1 MHRQVLNQ
9 KLTFII
15 LMAALIPL
23 SLPAQYSTRRDIEIK
38 KDMQVFVD
46 FITSDAQHIT
56 IGNQR
61 RALPSDLARK
71 KMYWQKELS
80 RGKKG
85 DKPSVEDST
94 AAVIPIAEALR
105 LADRSLEFTHWSPVY
120 NLAKVWGGRVE
131 FNRNGTHYEA
141 NYFWYNNKLLDL
153 MVRPYLET
161 DPGNQGLLGFQ

>member
-1 MHRQVLNQ
+1 MHLQAFNKRLASTILIVVLI
-9 KLTFII
+9 TV
-15 LMAALIPL
+15 
-23 SLPAQYSTRRDIEIK
+23 SVSAQYSTKRDIEIK

-46 FITSDAQHIT
+46 FITSDARHIK
-56 IGNQR
+56 IGNQK
-61 RALPSDLARK
+61 RALPKDLARK
-71 KMYWQKELS
+71 KLYWQKELA

-85 DKPSVEDST
+85 DKPAVDDST
-94 AAVIPIAEALR
+94 AVVIPVAEALR

-131 FNRNGTHYEA
+131 FNRNGTRYEA

-153 MVRPYLET
+153 MVRPWLET